1 MKEDKYVTHRYVSS
15 RAKGLLLESVGTY
28 AKKIRSRGDGAEK
41 IENHQVGKEKF
52 CTLFFQCE
60 MHGPLLGGNFL
71 ANHGRCCSHQVD
83 GTPLLVLNGAGP
95 FREAAPHMNS
105 QSCCCLCIYPLFYC
119 ILFLNSFL
127 SNVE

>member
-52 CTLFFQCE
+52 CTLFFSVRD
-60 MHGPLLGGNFL
+60 
-71 ANHGRCCSHQVD
+71 ART
-83 GTPLLVLNGAGP
+83 TPW
-95 FREAAPHMNS
+95 RELSS
-105 QSCCCLCIYPLFYC
+105 QSWTMLFT
-119 ILFLNSFL
+119 S
-127 SNVE
+127 S